1 MATVTPSSLTFLSD
15 SKWLRQPLLTVQHTF
30 FGGIKVPIKCLP
42 HGNDREETKPYI
54 RTVPSVSKDL
64 KTNLLHM
71 TPCEAVYKS
80 YYDAGGVF
88 QVNTCSEATRN
99 RNQAYPL
106 NKGLAST
113 SGVATNS
120 ERDLLYELIQQLL
133 QQLLQR

>member
-15 SKWLRQPLLTVQHTF
+15 SKWLRQPLFIVQHTF
-30 FGGIKVPIKCLP
+30 FGGIKVPFNCLP
-42 HGNDREETKPYI
+42 HGNAREETKPYI
-54 RTVPSVSKDL
+54 RTVPSVLEDL
-64 KTNLLHM
+64 KTNLHHV

-88 QVNTCSEATRN
+88 EVNTCSEAARN

-106 NKGLAST
+106 KKGLAST

-120 ERDLLYELIQQLL
+120 ERDLLY
-133 QQLLQR
+133 